1 MTAAVRL
8 PDDFAAI
15 IAKGVSCIVGSRDA
29 QLRPSL
35 MRAVG
40 SRLSANGQEITVFLS
55 RPHSRQL
62 LLDIAATGHVAAVFS
77 QPSTHRTIQLKAT
90 RAVLRNAT
98 PEDVP
103 DMARCESSLDQELQA
118 IGYEAGLAGVLLA
131 HRLEDL
137 VAVTFVPEQ
146 AFDQTP
152 GPQAGARIGAA
163 R

>member
-1 MTAAVRL
+1 MSTVRL

-40 SRLSANGQEITVFLS
+40 SRLGEDAREITVFLS

-62 LLDIAATGHVAAVFS
+62 LQDIASTGHVAAVFS

-98 PEDVP
+98 PEDIP
-103 DMARCESSLDQELQA
+103 DMARCEASLDQELQA
-118 IGYEAGLAGVLLA
+118 IGYGPGLAALLLA
-131 HRLEDL
+131 HKLEDL
-137 VAVTFVPEQ
+137 VAVSFVPEQ

-152 GPQAGARIGAA
+152 GPQAGARIGEP

>member
-40 SRLSANGQEITVFLS
+40 SRLGANGQEITVFLS

-77 QPSTHRTIQLKAT
+77 QPSTHRTIQLKST

-103 DMARCESSLDQELQA
+103 DMARCEASLDQELQA
-118 IGYEAGLAGVLLA
+118 IGYESGLAGVLLA

-152 GPQAGARIGAA
+152 GPQAGARIGVA

>member
-1 MTAAVRL
+1 MAKVRL

-15 IAKGVSCIVGSRDA
+15 IAKGVSCIVASRDA

-40 SRLSANGQEITVFLS
+40 SCISEDGREITVFLS

-62 LLDIAATGHVAAVFS
+62 LQDIAATGHLAVVFS

-90 RAVLRNAT
+90 RATQRNA
-98 PEDVP
+98 VP
-103 DMARCESSLDQELQA
+103 ADAHDLQRCEVSLDEELQA
-118 IGYEAGLAGVLLA
+118 LGYPAGLAGLLLQ

-137 VAVTFVPEQ
+137 VAVSFEPEQ

-152 GPQAGARIGAA
+152 GPQAGACIG
-163 R
+163 RSP

>member
-1 MTAAVRL
+1 MSTVRL

-40 SRLSANGQEITVFLS
+40 SRLGTNGQEITVFLS
-55 RPHSRQL
+55 RPHARQL
-62 LLDIAATGHVAAVFS
+62 LQDIASTGHVAAVFS

-90 RAVLRNAT
+90 RAQLRNAT
-98 PEDVP
+98 AEDVP
-103 DMARCESSLDQELQA
+103 DMARCESSLDEELQA
-118 IGYEAGLAGVLLA
+118 IGYQPGLAPLLLA
-131 HRLEDL
+131 HKLEDL
-137 VAVTFVPEQ
+137 VAVIFVPEQ

-152 GPQAGARIGAA
+152 GPQAGARIGTAP
-163 R
+163 